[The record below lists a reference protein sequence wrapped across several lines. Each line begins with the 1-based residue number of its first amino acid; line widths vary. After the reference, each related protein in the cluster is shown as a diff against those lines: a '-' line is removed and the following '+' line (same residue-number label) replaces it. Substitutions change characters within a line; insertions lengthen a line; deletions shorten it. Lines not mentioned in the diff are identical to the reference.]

1 MSAHGPW
8 NPHPGRTPDDDDMDA
23 LSQLGMARAAGAA
36 TAVAGLST
44 VLSSLQTWLMV
55 RFAGVLVAAP
65 WLVLAMGVFAI
76 YLGAKLAGAHR
87 WAAVATVA
95 YAGVLFVVTTG
106 WAITTYLLHFTAF
119 FLLLSPVASITSLVL
134 AVVAIPTCDRAER
147 ARARLAQQGI
157 ELGV

>member
-1 MSAHGPW
+1 M
-8 NPHPGRTPDDDDMDA
+8 
-23 LSQLGMARAAGAA
+23 
-36 TAVAGLST
+36 AVAGLST

-65 WLVLAMGVFAI
+65 WLVLVMGVFAI

-87 WAAVATVA
+87 WAAVTTVA
-95 YAGVLFVVTTG
+95 YAGVLFVVTTA
-106 WAITTYLLHFTAF
+106 WAIVTFLFHFTAF
-119 FLLLSPVASITSLVL
+119 FLLLSPVASVTALVL